1 MKKEEKI
8 LKNPYEVLEIREGS
22 SQEEIKAAYKKLVK
36 KYHPDQYANNPL
48 SDLAQ
53 EKIKEINEAYD
64 TLTKNA
70 SYRNTQSQ
78 SQGTQQSQNYQS
90 YQQNTGKQYAGTGNY
105 SEIRRNIDMN
115 NLNFAEESLDRII
128 NRDAEWNYLKGVVSL
143 KKGWY
148 DQAFRYITVANSLDP
163 KNVEYRNTL
172 NNLNIRNNA
181 YRSQGNYR
189 GYNQNA
195 SFCGFCGKLIL
206 ADCCC
211 ECMGG
216 DLITCC

>member
-1 MKKEEKI
+1 M
-8 LKNPYEVLEIREGS
+8 KNPYEVLEITEGS

-64 TLTKNA
+64 TLTKNKG
-70 SYRNTQSQ
+70 YRNTQNQ

-90 YQQNTGKQYAGTGNY
+90 YQQNTGNQYAGTGNY

-115 NLNFAEESLDRII
+115 NINFAEESLDRII

-172 NNLNIRNNA
+172 NNLNVRNNA

-189 GYNQNA
+189 GYNQNT
-195 SFCGFCGKLIL
+195 SFCGVCGKLLL